1 MLRYRRSYEEFKGN
15 RRGQVASISRLT
27 FIQEVLNLLYMN
39 EKEKEKILKQ
49 ISAWKNVNKKM
60 LELKKKKLQ
69 NISTEMIINQFEDVF
84 ESVLNT
90 SRRRTTSGLVIQQQY
105 FMKSK

>member
-1 MLRYRRSYEEFKGN
+1 
-15 RRGQVASISRLT
+15 
-27 FIQEVLNLLYMN
+27 MN
-39 EKEKEKILKQ
+39 EKEKKKILKQ

-105 FMKSK
+105 FMKSR

>member
-1 MLRYRRSYEEFKGN
+1 MQQSTIL
-15 RRGQVASISRLT
+15 LT
-27 FIQEVLNLLYMN
+27 FIREILNLLYMN
-39 EKEKEKILKQ
+39 EKEKKKILKQ

-105 FMKSK
+105 FMKSR